1 MHHHHCTLMQH
12 YLILI
17 VYTPSHYP
25 TVVLSPMKQ
34 FFIYITY
41 TVLNVHTLSLEG
53 CRCLTDAS
61 LEAISSWTNLRC
73 LDLSAL
79 DMVTEDGLQHLN
91 GHVYLEELSLGR
103 CRSITDIG
111 LELLLLQ
118 PGRNEYL
125 KVMSLGRCCN
135 ITMRV

>member
-1 MHHHHCTLMQH
+1 MVDL
-12 YLILI
+12 
-17 VYTPSHYP
+17 
-25 TVVLSPMKQ
+25 VVD
-34 FFIYITY
+34 
-41 TVLNVHTLSLEG
+41 G
-53 CRCLTDAS
+53 ADRD
-61 LEAISSWTNLRC
+61 
-73 LDLSAL
+73 
-79 DMVTEDGLQHLN
+79 DGLQHLN
-91 GHVYLEELSLGR
+91 GLLYVEELSLGR